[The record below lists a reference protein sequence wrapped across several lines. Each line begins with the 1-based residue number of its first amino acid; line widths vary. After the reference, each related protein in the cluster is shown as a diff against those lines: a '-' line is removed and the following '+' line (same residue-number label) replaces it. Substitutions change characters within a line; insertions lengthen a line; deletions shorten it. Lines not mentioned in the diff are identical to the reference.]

1 LIPARPAAKFRLRH
15 GCPLRQPASGLRRKE
30 GVMNIVKFN
39 PFRELEEIQGR
50 LNRFFADVPTRDEAF
65 AFPDWTPPV
74 DIQEA
79 EKEYTVTVELPEMKK
94 ENIKVNVEN
103 GMLTIE
109 GERRLEKEEKN
120 KKYHRVERQYG
131 RFVRRFAMPGE
142 IEAGHVHA
150 EYKDGVLKVTLP
162 KAAAAMPKTV
172 DVKVA

>member
-1 LIPARPAAKFRLRH
+1 
-15 GCPLRQPASGLRRKE
+15 
-30 GVMNIVKFN
+30 MNMVKFN

-50 LNRFFADVPTRDEAF
+50 LNRFFTDVPARDEAF

-74 DIQEA
+74 DIQEG

-94 ENIKVNVEN
+94 ENIKVNLEN

-142 IEAGHVHA
+142 VEAAHVQA
-150 EYKDGVLKVTLP
+150 QYKDGVLKVMLP
-162 KAAAAMPKTV
+162 KAAAAMPKAV